1 MGSGEDKA
9 KTGKPDMTYVRGRT
23 YETTYRSYPFDDKPK
38 KLPSIAISPVTHL
51 IQGFNFILTL
61 NNFTYGF
68 KEISGLRVE
77 NPVDSIQEGG
87 VNDHKLMVGEPSNET
102 PTLECRRGLMLRCM
116 PIITDAARMA
126 AAMIPN
132 NLARKAALLAVN
144 TQDPQATLEQGPALG
159 TIEVYDRQKRLS
171 AMYSFLSLGMTSWEC
186 DSLSADNSDVLIE
199 SITIAHTGLTRV
211 PLGAPNTFFG
221 YLPGESEDSGA
232 PTTAKLEEELAE
244 ARKKAHDKLLAE
256 QAEYEKHLADLDEKY
271 AKLKKDL
278 EDAKAEKQ
286 KELDDAQAA
295 YEANLEK
302 IKKDHA
308 AAKEKAK
315 EAQDA
320 AQAKADER
328 EEKKKKEAEESAKK
342 GAAAKEA
349 AEKAKEEA
357 KAARQAQIEARQAE
371 LDAQKQETEAADAA
385 RAEAEQSAKDKAKEN
400 QDAAAAKAEEAEA
413 KKQGGS

>member
-1 MGSGEDKA
+1 MATDSK
-9 KTGKPDMTYVRGRT
+9 KIRKPDKTYVRGRT

-38 KLPSIAISPVTHL
+38 KLPPIAISPVTHL

-77 NPVDSIQEGG
+77 NPVDYIQEGG
-87 VNDHKLMVGEPSNET
+87 VNDHKLMVGEPSNEA
-102 PTLECRRGLMLRCM
+102 PTLECKRGLMLRCL

-126 AAMIPN
+126 AALIPN

-144 TQDPQATLEQGPALG
+144 TQDPQATLEQGPAIG

-171 AMYSFLSLGMTSWEC
+171 AMYGFLSLGMTSWEC

-199 SITIAHTGLTRV
+199 SITIAHTGLIRI

-221 YLPGESEDSGA
+221 YLPGESEDSSA
-232 PTTAKLEEELAE
+232 PTTAKLEEELAK
-244 ARKKAHDKLLAE
+244 ARKDAHDKWLAE
-256 QAEYEKHLADLDEKY
+256 QAEYEKHLADLDEQY

-278 EDAKAEKQ
+278 EDAKADKQ
-286 KELDDAQAA
+286 KELDDAKAA

-342 GAAAKEA
+342 GAATKEA
-349 AEKAKEEA
+349 AEKAKEET
-357 KAARQAQIEARQAE
+357 KAARQAQIEARRAE

>member
-1 MGSGEDKA
+1 MATDSK
-9 KTGKPDMTYVRGRT
+9 KIRKPDKTYVRGRT

-38 KLPSIAISPVTHL
+38 KLPPIAISPVTHL

-77 NPVDSIQEGG
+77 NPVDYIQEGG
-87 VNDHKLMVGEPSNET
+87 VNDHKLMVGELSNEA
-102 PTLECRRGLMLRCM
+102 PTLECKRGLMLRCL

-126 AAMIPN
+126 AALIPN

-144 TQDPQATLEQGPALG
+144 TQDPQATLEQGPAIG

-186 DSLSADNSDVLIE
+186 DSLSADNSDISIE
-199 SITIAHTGLTRV
+199 SITIAHTGLIRI

-221 YLPGESEDSGA
+221 YLPGKSEYSSDVVA
-232 PTTAKLEEELAE
+232 TADLEAELAE
-244 ARKKAHDKLLAE
+244 ERKKLREKRLEE
-256 QAEYEKHLADLDEKY
+256 QNEYEKHLADLEDQYE
-271 AKLKKDL
+271 KLKKDL
-278 EDAKAEKQ
+278 EDAKADKQ
-286 KELDDAQAA
+286 KELDDAKAA

-342 GAAAKEA
+342 GAATKEA

-357 KAARQAQIEARQAE
+357 KAARQAQIEARRAE

>member
-1 MGSGEDKA
+1 MATDSK
-9 KTGKPDMTYVRGRT
+9 KIRKPDKTYVRGRT

-38 KLPSIAISPVTHL
+38 KLPPIAISPVTHL

-77 NPVDSIQEGG
+77 NPVDYIQEGG
-87 VNDHKLMVGEPSNET
+87 VNDHKLMVGEPSNEA
-102 PTLECRRGLMLRCM
+102 PTLECKRGLMLRCL
-116 PIITDAARMA
+116 PIVTDAARMA
-126 AAMIPN
+126 AALIPN

-144 TQDPQATLEQGPALG
+144 TQDPQATLEQGPAIG

-171 AMYSFLSLGMTSWEC
+171 AMYGFLSLGMTSWEC

-199 SITIAHTGLTRV
+199 SITIAHTGLIRI

-221 YLPGESEDSGA
+221 YLPGESEDSSDVVA
-232 PTTAKLEEELAE
+232 TADLEAELAE
-244 ARKKAHDKLLAE
+244 ERKKLREKRLEE
-256 QAEYEKHLADLDEKY
+256 QNEYEKHLADLEDQYE
-271 AKLKKDL
+271 KLKKDL
-278 EDAKAEKQ
+278 EDAKADKQ
-286 KELDDAQAA
+286 KELDDAKAA

-320 AQAKADER
+320 AQARADER

-342 GAAAKEA
+342 GAATKEA

-357 KAARQAQIEARQAE
+357 KAARQAQIEARRAE

>member
-1 MGSGEDKA
+1 MATDSK
-9 KTGKPDMTYVRGRT
+9 KIRKPDKTYVRGRT

-38 KLPSIAISPVTHL
+38 KLPPIAISPVTHL

-77 NPVDSIQEGG
+77 NPVDYIQEGG
-87 VNDHKLMVGEPSNET
+87 VNDHKLMVGEPSNEA
-102 PTLECRRGLMLRCM
+102 PTLECKRGLMLRCL

-126 AAMIPN
+126 AALIPN

-144 TQDPQATLEQGPALG
+144 TQDPQATLEQGPAIG

-186 DSLSADNSDVLIE
+186 DSLSADNSDISIE
-199 SITIAHTGLTRV
+199 SITIAHTGLIRI
-211 PLGAPNTFFG
+211 PLGAPPNTFFG
-221 YLPGESEDSGA
+221 YLPGESEDSSA
-232 PTTAKLEEELAE
+232 PTTAKLEEELAK
-244 ARKKAHDKLLAE
+244 ARKDAHDKWLAE
-256 QAEYEKHLADLDEKY
+256 QAEYEKHLADLDEQY

-278 EDAKAEKQ
+278 EDAKADKQ
-286 KELDDAQAA
+286 KELDDAKAA

-342 GAAAKEA
+342 GAATKEA

-357 KAARQAQIEARQAE
+357 KAKREKQIEDREKELADQAKAVEEADVARS
-371 LDAQKQETEAADAA
+371 
-385 RAEAEQSAKDKAKEN
+385 EAEQAAKDKAKEN

>member
-1 MGSGEDKA
+1 MATDSK
-9 KTGKPDMTYVRGRT
+9 KIRKPDKTYVRGRT

-38 KLPSIAISPVTHL
+38 KLPPIAISPVTHL

-77 NPVDSIQEGG
+77 NPVDYIQEGG
-87 VNDHKLMVGEPSNET
+87 VNDHKLMVGEPSNEA
-102 PTLECRRGLMLRCM
+102 PTLECKRGLMLRCL

-126 AAMIPN
+126 AALIPN

-144 TQDPQATLEQGPALG
+144 TQDPQATLEQGPAIG

-186 DSLSADNSDVLIE
+186 DSLSADNSDISIE
-199 SITIAHTGLTRV
+199 SITIAHTGLIRI

-221 YLPGESEDSGA
+221 YLPGESEDSSDVVA
-232 PTTAKLEEELAE
+232 TADLEAELAE
-244 ARKKAHDKLLAE
+244 ERKKLREKPLEE
-256 QAEYEKHLADLDEKY
+256 QNEYEKHLADLEDQYE
-271 AKLKKDL
+271 KLKKDL
-278 EDAKAEKQ
+278 EDAKADKQ
-286 KELDDAQAA
+286 KELDDAKAA

-342 GAAAKEA
+342 GAATKEA

-357 KAARQAQIEARQAE
+357 KAKREKQIEDREKELADQAKAVEEADVARS
-371 LDAQKQETEAADAA
+371 
-385 RAEAEQSAKDKAKEN
+385 EAEQAAKDKAKEN

>member
-1 MGSGEDKA
+1 MATDSK
-9 KTGKPDMTYVRGRT
+9 KIRKPDKTYVRGRT

-38 KLPSIAISPVTHL
+38 KLPPIAISPVTHL

-77 NPVDSIQEGG
+77 NPVDYIQEGG
-87 VNDHKLMVGEPSNET
+87 VNDHKLMVGEPSNEA
-102 PTLECRRGLMLRCM
+102 PTLECKRGLMLRCL

-126 AAMIPN
+126 AALIPN

-144 TQDPQATLEQGPALG
+144 TQDPQATLEQGPAIG

-171 AMYSFLSLGMTSWEC
+171 AMYGFLSLGMTSWEC

-199 SITIAHTGLTRV
+199 SITIAHTGLIRI

-221 YLPGESEDSGA
+221 YLPGESEDSSA
-232 PTTAKLEEELAE
+232 PTTAKLEEELAK
-244 ARKKAHDKLLAE
+244 ARKDAHDKWLAE
-256 QAEYEKHLADLDEKY
+256 QAEYEKHLADLDEQY

-278 EDAKAEKQ
+278 EDAKADKQ
-286 KELDDAQAA
+286 KELDNAKAA
-295 YEANLEK
+295 YESNLEK

-342 GAAAKEA
+342 GAATKEA

>member
-1 MGSGEDKA
+1 MATDSK
-9 KTGKPDMTYVRGRT
+9 KIRKPDKTYVRGRT

-38 KLPSIAISPVTHL
+38 KLPPIAISPVTHL

-77 NPVDSIQEGG
+77 NPVDYIQEGG
-87 VNDHKLMVGEPSNET
+87 VNDHKLMVGEPSNEA
-102 PTLECRRGLMLRCM
+102 PTLECKRGLMLRCL

-126 AAMIPN
+126 AALIPN

-144 TQDPQATLEQGPALG
+144 TQDPQATLEQGPAIG

-171 AMYSFLSLGMTSWEC
+171 AMYGFLSLGMTSWEC

-199 SITIAHTGLTRV
+199 SITIAHTGLIRI

-221 YLPGESEDSGA
+221 YLPGESEDSSA
-232 PTTAKLEEELAE
+232 PTTAKLEEELAK
-244 ARKKAHDKLLAE
+244 ARKDAHDKWLAE
-256 QAEYEKHLADLDEKY
+256 QAEYEKHLADLDEQY

-278 EDAKAEKQ
+278 EDAKADKQ
-286 KELDDAQAA
+286 KELDDAKAA

-342 GAAAKEA
+342 GAATKEA

-357 KAARQAQIEARQAE
+357 KAKREKQIEDREKELADQAKAVEEADVARS
-371 LDAQKQETEAADAA
+371 
-385 RAEAEQSAKDKAKEN
+385 EAEQAAKDKAKEA
-400 QDAAAAKAEEAEA
+400 QEVAKAKAEEAEA

>member
-1 MGSGEDKA
+1 MATDSK
-9 KTGKPDMTYVRGRT
+9 KIRKPDKTYVRGRT

-38 KLPSIAISPVTHL
+38 KLPPIAISPVTHL

-77 NPVDSIQEGG
+77 NPVDYIQEGG
-87 VNDHKLMVGEPSNET
+87 VNDHKLMVGEPSNEA
-102 PTLECRRGLMLRCM
+102 PTLECKRGLMLRCL
-116 PIITDAARMA
+116 PIVTDAARMA
-126 AAMIPN
+126 AALIPN

-144 TQDPQATLEQGPALG
+144 TQDPQATLEQGPAIG

-171 AMYSFLSLGMTSWEC
+171 AMYGFLSLGMTSWEC

-199 SITIAHTGLTRV
+199 SITIAHTGLIRI

-221 YLPGESEDSGA
+221 YLPGESEDSSDVVA
-232 PTTAKLEEELAE
+232 TADLEAELAE
-244 ARKKAHDKLLAE
+244 ERKKLREKRLEE
-256 QAEYEKHLADLDEKY
+256 QNEYEKHLADLEDQYE
-271 AKLKKDL
+271 KLKKDL
-278 EDAKAEKQ
+278 EDAKADKQ
-286 KELDDAQAA
+286 KELDDAKAA

-342 GAAAKEA
+342 GAATKEA

-357 KAARQAQIEARQAE
+357 KAARQAQIEARRAE

>member
-1 MGSGEDKA
+1 MATDSK
-9 KTGKPDMTYVRGRT
+9 KIRKPDKTYVRGRT

-38 KLPSIAISPVTHL
+38 KLPPIAISPVTHL

-77 NPVDSIQEGG
+77 NPVDYIQEGG
-87 VNDHKLMVGEPSNET
+87 VNDHKLMVGEPSNEA
-102 PTLECRRGLMLRCM
+102 PTLECKRGLMLRCL

-126 AAMIPN
+126 AALIPN

-144 TQDPQATLEQGPALG
+144 TQDPQATLEQGPAIG

-171 AMYSFLSLGMTSWEC
+171 VMYSFLSLGMTSWEC
-186 DSLSADNSDVLIE
+186 DSLSADNSDVVIE
-199 SITIAHTGLTRV
+199 SITIAHTGLIRI

-221 YLPGESEDSGA
+221 YLPGESEDSSA
-232 PTTAKLEEELAE
+232 PTTAKLEEELAK
-244 ARKKAHDKLLAE
+244 ARKDAHDKWLAE
-256 QAEYEKHLADLDEKY
+256 QAEYEKHLADLDEQY

-278 EDAKAEKQ
+278 EDAKADKQ
-286 KELDDAQAA
+286 KELDDAKAA

-342 GAAAKEA
+342 GAATKEA

-357 KAARQAQIEARQAE
+357 KAARQAQIEARRAE

>member
-1 MGSGEDKA
+1 MATDSK
-9 KTGKPDMTYVRGRT
+9 KIRKPDKTYVRGRT

-38 KLPSIAISPVTHL
+38 KLPPIAISPVTHL

-77 NPVDSIQEGG
+77 NPVDYIQEGG
-87 VNDHKLMVGEPSNET
+87 VNDHKLMVGEPSNEA
-102 PTLECRRGLMLRCM
+102 PTLECKRGLMLRCL

-126 AAMIPN
+126 AALIPN

-144 TQDPQATLEQGPALG
+144 TQDPQATLEQGPAIG

-171 AMYSFLSLGMTSWEC
+171 AMYGFLSLGMTSWEC

-199 SITIAHTGLTRV
+199 SITIAHTGLIRI

-221 YLPGESEDSGA
+221 YLPGESEDSSA
-232 PTTAKLEEELAE
+232 PTTAKLEEELAK
-244 ARKKAHDKLLAE
+244 ARKDAHDKWLAE
-256 QAEYEKHLADLDEKY
+256 QAEYEKHLADLDEQY

-278 EDAKAEKQ
+278 EDAKADKQ
-286 KELDDAQAA
+286 KELDDAKAA

-342 GAAAKEA
+342 GAATKEA

-357 KAARQAQIEARQAE
+357 KAARQAQIEARRAE